1 MKALKLFSVAYLWL
15 TSCQLMAQPSLTAVF
30 QLPDTVKPFTLD
42 MFYTVVL
49 DHHPVARQAALLSE
63 MARQE
68 IRLARGAFDPKLDF
82 ALSRKQFQ
90 GKTYYDQTD
99 AQIYF
104 PSQFPLNPKVGIER
118 NRGTLLNPSETIP
131 GERQLF
137 AGISMPLV
145 RGLFT
150 DDRRADLQRAK
161 LFQTLAEADQIKMVN
176 KVLLQA
182 AKEYWQWYHAYYNYR
197 LLNRATA
204 VASEIFSRVKMNQSY
219 GEAAAIDTVQAKIT
233 LQTRLVEQQEALLA
247 FQNAGITLS
256 NFLWDDQ
263 GQPLQ
268 LAPHVAPVAAV
279 QDGEILSLKTA
290 EDLAVTARENHPDLR
305 KIRTEIEQLRVDEAL
320 AKEFLKPRLDLDYA
334 MLAEPSRNFSLDP
347 VNDYKLGLDFSFPIL
362 LRKERSKLAQ
372 TRLKITGTQYE
383 QILAEREIV
392 NEVNATFNQ
401 LANTGIILGQQTEMV
416 NLYDRILNA
425 ELLNLE
431 QGESDLFKINIQLEK
446 LIQAQSKL
454 LKLQAEYE
462 KLKAQLYWAAG
473 VRNLGITD

>member
-268 LAPHVAPVAAV
+268 LAPHVAPTAAV

-383 QILAEREIV
+383 QTLAEREIV